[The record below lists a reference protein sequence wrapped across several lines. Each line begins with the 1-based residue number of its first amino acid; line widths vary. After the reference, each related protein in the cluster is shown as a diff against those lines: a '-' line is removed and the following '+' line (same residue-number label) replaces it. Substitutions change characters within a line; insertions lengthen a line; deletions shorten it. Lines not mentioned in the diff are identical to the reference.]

1 MCSYNAMNGVPTCA
15 DPYILQ
21 TILREH
27 WGWEADGHYV
37 TSDCDSLQ
45 NIFSPHDYT
54 DTREEAVADALL
66 AGTDLDCGTYF
77 PSHLPAA
84 YEQGLFN
91 DSAIDGAIT
100 RLYSALIRLGYFDP
114 AESNP
119 YRQFTFED
127 SNTPEAQALALRA
140 AEEGMVLLKNDGT
153 LPMDLSSS
161 DGSNITVAIIGSWAN
176 ATEVMLG
183 NYAGIPPY
191 THSPFYALQQLPN
204 VNAVYSRGTGY
215 PTTGDWPAAVEAGK
229 NADVI
234 IFASGKYAWTTT

>member
-127 SNTPEAQALALRA
+127 VNTPEAQALALRA